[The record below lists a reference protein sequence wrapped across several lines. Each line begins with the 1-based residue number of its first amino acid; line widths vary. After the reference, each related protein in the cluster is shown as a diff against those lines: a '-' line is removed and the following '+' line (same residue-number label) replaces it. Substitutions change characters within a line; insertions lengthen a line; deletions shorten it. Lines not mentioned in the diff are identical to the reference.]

1 MSKQPTFEQ
10 AIEKLE
16 AITRQLED
24 PATSLDQSI
33 LAFEEGVSLI
43 RFCRET
49 LSKAEARI
57 SVLTDD
63 EDNEEHD
70 AF

>member
-16 AITRQLED
+16 AITHQLED
-24 PATSLDQSI
+24 PSTSLDRSI
-33 LAFEEGVSLI
+33 SAFEEGISLI

-49 LSKAEARI
+49 LTKAEARI

-63 EDNEEHD
+63 EDGE
-70 AF
+70 